1 MFNNRLF
8 KFAQEV
14 VDNSPSDV
22 KLDIENNSNNEQE
35 ENSDKRVVEQ
45 IHDISKD
52 LSYFSLDF
60 LLALN
65 RNFDRAFYDYI
76 RKTAIDPEIR
86 EKINSMYGTGTSN
99 RLFRLIHF
107 KIGLNNII
115 LYGNKPANEVARNLK
130 QLLSLFRGFRTIYAG
145 WDVYRRYYVENE
157 LSLPQDFT
165 APSYVEELKHL
176 IKEYMFENSGK
187 NRFYINKIIAYGQYD
202 YFFKCRKKCLF

>member
-65 RNFDRAFYDYI
+65 RNFERAFFDYI

-86 EKINSMYGTGTSN
+86 EKIDTILKNCANLFSNLGTYTTFDVQDV
-99 RLFRLIHF
+99 RIAKQLERTW
-107 KIGLNNII
+107 LNEIQELDPI
-115 LYGNKPANEVARNLK
+115 LYERLVPRKEA
-130 QLLSLFRGFRTIYAG
+130 
-145 WDVYRRYYVENE
+145 
-157 LSLPQDFT
+157 
-165 APSYVEELKHL
+165 EE
-176 IKEYMFENSGK
+176 
-187 NRFYINKIIAYGQYD
+187 R
-202 YFFKCRKKCLF
+202 